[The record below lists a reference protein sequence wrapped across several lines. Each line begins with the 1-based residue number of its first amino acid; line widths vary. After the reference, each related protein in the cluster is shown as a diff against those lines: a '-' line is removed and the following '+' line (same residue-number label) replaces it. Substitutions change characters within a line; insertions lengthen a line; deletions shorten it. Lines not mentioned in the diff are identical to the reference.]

1 MKEPETS
8 LDSAYWNTRWENQQT
23 GWDVGYASPA
33 IVDYMHAYP
42 DKNAAILI
50 PGCGNAYEAEQLVA
64 KGFTDIT
71 LIDIAP
77 KACALLEEKFAGVPA
92 IKILCTDFFAH
103 TGHYDVMIEQT
114 FFCAIPTDRRSD
126 YAYRSAALLNPNG
139 RIIGL
144 LFNRSFEQQGP
155 PFGGTAA
162 EYESIFTPYFDRATM
177 EPCRNSIPPR
187 AGSELFVNL
196 VKKST

>member
-1 MKEPETS
+1 MDNSETS
-8 LDSAYWNTRWENQQT
+8 LDSEYWNSRWENQQT

-33 IVDYMHAYP
+33 IADYMAVYP
-42 DKNAAILI
+42 DKNAGILI

-64 KGFTDIT
+64 AGFTDIT

-77 KACALLEEKFAGVPA
+77 KACALLEEKFAEVPT
-92 IKILCTDFFAH
+92 IKILCADFFSH

-114 FFCAIPTDRRSD
+114 FFCAIPTNRRKD
-126 YAYRSAALLNPNG
+126 YVQQAAALLNKNG

-144 LFNRSFEQQGP
+144 LFNRMFEHQGP
-155 PFGGTAA
+155 PFGGSAE
-162 EYESIFTPYFDRATM
+162 EYEQIFTPYFDIKTM

-187 AGSELFVNL
+187 AGTELFIDL
-196 VKKST
+196 IKKST